1 MAGEFDYIRMMGLSP
16 DTPLTRYQQP
26 DRLHNDPKR
35 INLLQSFYYARK
47 NKKYPVKIGRA
58 HV

>member
-1 MAGEFDYIRMMGLSP
+1 MELYLAGEFDYIRMMRLSP
-16 DTPLTRYQQP
+16 DIELGRYSQP

-47 NKKYPVKIGRA
+47 NKSTR
-58 HV
+58 